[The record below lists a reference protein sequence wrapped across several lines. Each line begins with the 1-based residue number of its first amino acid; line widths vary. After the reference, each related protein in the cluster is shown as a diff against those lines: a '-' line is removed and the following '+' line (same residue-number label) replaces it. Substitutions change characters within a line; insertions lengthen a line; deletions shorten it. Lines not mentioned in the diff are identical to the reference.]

1 MGMRSRLPS
10 PEGRQFTL
18 SSQLSNASVC
28 TELEQS
34 VSENFTHP
42 VFFPPF
48 IILFMFVCINS
59 LCEILSSFLVLLLF
73 SDILAGCRDW
83 NRMVG
88 LLLQLSNI

>member
-34 VSENFTHP
+34 VSENFNHP
-42 VFFPPF
+42 DV
-48 IILFMFVCINS
+48 
-59 LCEILSSFLVLLLF
+59 
-73 SDILAGCRDW
+73 
-83 NRMVG
+83 
-88 LLLQLSNI
+88 